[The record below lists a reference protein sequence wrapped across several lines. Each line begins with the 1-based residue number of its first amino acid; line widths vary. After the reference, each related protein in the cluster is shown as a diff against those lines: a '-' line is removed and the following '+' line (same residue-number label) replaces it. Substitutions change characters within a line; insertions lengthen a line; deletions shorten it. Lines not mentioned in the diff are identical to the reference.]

1 MKKISFLSAIFLLAV
16 SLSSCGGGKSEST
29 EDLKK
34 SREGFEKLIAR
45 YEVPLY
51 SGSEFVEM
59 GKVDN
64 LDAAI
69 YKTSDSAD
77 KVLEFYNNKMTEL
90 KLSAVMTSPALPR
103 KVNGKDVS
111 VKFVQGV
118 ALGND
123 PLQIVVSMPGK
134 KGAPEYQMIAF
145 AVGY

>member
-1 MKKISFLSAIFLLAV
+1 MKKLSFLSAIFLLAA
-16 SLSSCGGGKSEST
+16 SLSSCGGKSEKT
-29 EDLKK
+29 ADLKK
-34 SREGFEKLIAR
+34 SREGYEKLIAQ
-45 YEVPLY
+45 YKVSLY
-51 SGSEFVEM
+51 PGGEFVEM
-59 GKVDN
+59 GKIDN
-64 LDAAI
+64 FDAAI

-77 KVLEFYNNKMTEL
+77 KVLEFYHNQMTEL
-90 KLSAVMTSPALPR
+90 KLSAVNTSPALPR
-103 KVNGKDVS
+103 KVNGQDVS

>member
-69 YKTSDSAD
+69 YKTGDSAD
-77 KVLEFYNNKMTEL
+77 KVLEFYSGKIKEL
-90 KLSAVMTSPALPR
+90 KLSGGNITPALPR

-111 VKFVQGV
+111 VKFIQVLP
-118 ALGND
+118 LGND
-123 PLQIVVSMPGK
+123 PLDIVVSMPGK
-134 KGAPEYQMIAF
+134 TGAPEYQLIAF
-145 AVGY
+145 AMGY